1 MTMESGSTSKV
12 LSPTTTT
19 NSATQPS
26 SKRVIAAGMV
36 GTIIEY
42 FDFLIYATVSG
53 LVFGKLF
60 FPGDDPFV
68 QSVLVWGTFAVSYV
82 ARPIGGIVFGHF
94 GDKLGRTR
102 VLFITLIMMGVA
114 TTVIGILPTYQQ
126 IGIAAPAILIL
137 LRIVQ
142 GLGVG
147 GEYGGA
153 ALLMMEHSGGSRKR
167 GLWGSVTTASSSI
180 GFLLATALMAVLTA
194 TTSNEDFGA
203 WVWRVPFLLSAV
215 MLGVGFYIRLKI
227 SETPVMQA
235 AIERKEIV
243 RAPLVELIRK
253 HPKSLLIALGAPFGQ
268 FAAYYVTLVF
278 SIPYVVSIG
287 AGNQSFL
294 LAMSTISQVFY
305 VGSVVFGG
313 YLSDRIGRRRPM
325 LIGGILL
332 GAWSFAFFPLL
343 LSGTVAGTLIAFT
356 VALVCVGL
364 IVGPMAAFLAEL
376 FGTGVRYSG
385 LSVGYQFSAAIAGGL
400 SPIAAVY
407 LTHTTGSWVPVSI
420 MVAGALVVTVVSVF
434 LSKERAHSEL
444 T

>member
-1 MTMESGSTSKV
+1 MAMESGSTSEV
-12 LSPTTTT
+12 LSPTTTA
-19 NSATQPS
+19 NSAARPS

-60 FPGDDPFV
+60 FPGDDPYV
-68 QSVLVWGTFAVSYV
+68 QSALVWGTFAVSYL

-126 IGIAAPAILIL
+126 IGIAAPIILIL

-153 ALLMMEHSGGSRKR
+153 ALMMMEHSSGSKKR

-235 AIERKEIV
+235 AIERKETV

-278 SIPYVVSIG
+278 SIPYAVSNG

-332 GAWSFAFFPLL
+332 GGWSFVFFPLL

-420 MVAGALVVTVVSVF
+420 MVAAALVVTVVSVF